1 MEKYGDE
8 LTILPSLTDE
18 PQRRHVASFWKVGA
32 NLIIRNQG
40 EGWRGEG
47 LVLLYLLIS
56 LLLSSFSL
64 PFLICST
71 TKRGG
76 GQLPCTPF
84 LYM

>member
-40 EGWRGEG
+40 EG
-47 LVLLYLLIS
+47 LVFLYLLIS

-76 GQLPCTPF
+76 ATP
-84 LYM
+84 L

>member
-40 EGWRGEG
+40 EGGG
-47 LVLLYLLIS
+47 ASIP
-56 LLLSSFSL
+56 L
-64 PFLICST
+64 PLDFTLTFLIFSSIS
-71 TKRGG
+71 
-76 GQLPCTPF
+76 
-84 LYM
+84 YMLHN

>member
-8 LTILPSLTDE
+8 LTILPSLTDK

-40 EGWRGEG
+40 EGEG
-47 LVLLYLLIS
+47 LVFLYLLIS

-76 GQLPCTPF
+76 QLPYNPL

>member
-8 LTILPSLTDE
+8 LTILPSLTDA

-40 EGWRGEG
+40 EG
-47 LVLLYLLIS
+47 LVFLYLLIS

-71 TKRGG
+71 TKGG
-76 GQLPCTPF
+76 GGLPYNPF